1 MRTLVA
7 PDHQGYLLAAMRKL
21 SLALVSVLLF
31 TVLAGAS
38 STAMWGRVGHFIT
51 GEIAKDYMTET
62 TRAEVE
68 RVLGDMSIVESTVWM
83 DEVRP
88 TDEYRHTADWHWV
101 TVPDDTTYDQA
112 HKNPN
117 GDIIEALERKI
128 DALKTGD
135 LSDEEERDALKM
147 VIHMVGDIHQP
158 LHVGTGEDRG
168 GNDVE
173 VTYLGQETNLHRVWD
188 TDLLVSWNDDYQIW
202 ARAINHPTDE
212 LVEQWQR
219 ATVRR
224 WAEESKS
231 YRDVVYDL
239 PEDKVIGWE
248 YRNRALPIVEKR
260 LLQAGVR
267 MAGVLN
273 DIYDPDA
280 R

>member
-1 MRTLVA
+1 MKKLPLILV
-7 PDHQGYLLAAMRKL
+7 
-21 SLALVSVLLF
+21 VVLLF
-31 TVLAGAS
+31 PLLAGAS
-38 STAMWGRVGHFIT
+38 SSAMWGRVGHYIT
-51 GEIAKDYMTET
+51 GEVANEHLTET
-62 TRAEVE
+62 ARAEVE
-68 RVLGDMSIVESTVWM
+68 RVLGDRSIVEATVWM
-83 DEVRP
+83 DQVRS

-101 TVPDDTTYDQA
+101 TVPDDSTYDQA

-117 GDIIEALERKI
+117 GDIIAALERKI
-128 DALKTGD
+128 AALQTGE
-135 LSDEEERDALKM
+135 LSEDEEREHLKM
-147 VIHMVGDIHQP
+147 VIHMIGDIHQP

-173 VTYLGQETNLHRVWD
+173 VIYLGQDTNLHRVWD
-188 TDLLVSWNDDYQIW
+188 TDLLVSWSEDYDVW
-202 ARAINHPTDE
+202 AAAINHPSDE
-212 LVEQWQR
+212 LVAEWQR

-224 WAEESKS
+224 WAEESRS

-273 DIYDPDA
+273 SIYGE
-280 R
+280 